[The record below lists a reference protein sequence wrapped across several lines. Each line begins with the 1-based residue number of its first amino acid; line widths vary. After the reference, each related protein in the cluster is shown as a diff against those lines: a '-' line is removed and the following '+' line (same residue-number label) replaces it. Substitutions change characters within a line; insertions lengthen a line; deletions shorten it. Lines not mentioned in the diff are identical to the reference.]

1 MRRFLFKNTVT
12 EEVLV
17 LPVTPGG
24 YRITHGHQSVQVDMH
39 GTGPVNLPGEA
50 ALLDETIEG
59 FFPARAYPF
68 NQPEASTDPFVPLET
83 LEKWSDAGDPVR
95 FIVSDTP
102 VNALVLLD
110 PITYQE
116 RDGTRDIYFTLRIRG
131 YRILA
136 APITESE
143 DTGNAQ
149 RAVETEPAHA
159 ASYTVQ
165 KGDSLSAIARRVYGD
180 ASLYG
185 RLAAANAIANPN
197 LIYPGQVLSLPDVEA
212 LPAAV
217 GTSGGSLPVAA
228 KAAAETQA
236 VWKAAAMGPA
246 ADYAGGWELEVGNG
260 VKNLAQ
266 ELLKR
271 SGR

>member
-17 LPVTPGG
+17 LPVTPSG

-59 FFPARAYPF
+59 FFPAHAYPF
-68 NQPEASTDPFVPLET
+68 NQPEASTNPFEPLET
-83 LEKWSDAGDPVR
+83 LEKWSDAGVPVR

-116 RDGTRDIYFTLRIRG
+116 RDGTGDVYYTLRIRG
-131 YRILA
+131 YRILTA
-136 APITESE
+136 CVTESE
-143 DTGNAQ
+143 ATGNAQ

-159 ASYTVQ
+159 NTYVVQ

-212 LPAAV
+212 LPAAA
-217 GTSGGSLPVAA
+217 GSQPRSVTVAA
-228 KAAAETQA
+228 KTTATWTATGNTPKA
-236 VWKAAAMGPA
+236 WKIQLLR
-246 ADYAGGWELEVGNG
+246 DTEAGL
-260 VKNLAQ
+260 
-266 ELLKR
+266 
-271 SGR
+271 